1 MSARLRLGRLL
12 RAKSVRTGRFTLAS
26 GRESDYYIDAR
37 LTTMSGEGQLLVGE
51 VCHQAIVATEWSPD
65 HVGGMTLGA
74 DPVAYA
80 IAREAT
86 GRGRPIDAFTVRKAA
101 KAHGARRRIEG
112 CLAVGA
118 RAVVVDDAVTTG
130 GSLLA
135 AARAVENFG
144 AEVVGVVA
152 LVDREEGAREL
163 LAEAGYDFR
172 PVFAA
177 RELLAELDGSV
188 DQP

>member
-1 MSARLRLGRLL
+1 
-12 RAKSVRTGRFTLAS
+12 
-26 GRESDYYIDAR
+26 
-37 LTTMSGEGQLLVGE
+37 MSGEGQLLVGE
-51 VCHQAIVATEWSPD
+51 VCHQAIVASEWRPD

-86 GRGRPIDAFTVRKAA
+86 RRGRALDAFTVRKAA
-101 KAHGARRRIEG
+101 KAHGTRRRIEG
-112 CLAVGA
+112 CLRVGG
-118 RAVVVDDAVTTG
+118 RAVVVDDSVTTG

-135 AARAVENFG
+135 AARAVEDFG
-144 AEVVGVVA
+144 AEVVGVLA

-177 RELLAELDGSV
+177 RELLTVLDGSV
-188 DQP
+188 HQP